1 MSPIFCHYAVHFKVP
16 LFCHYSS
23 FYFAIQLLFY
33 HYFVYFFCQY
43 LAHFFAILFL
53 IVLTLFRHN
62 FGISFTIICRFFC
75 GHYSVILYSFFSTI
89 VLPLFHPFPA
99 GNCMFKV
106 NKRNTRAR
114 WEISNLTIK
123 TPQQRQWR
131 RSGCF
136 IVIFEHISHLV
147 LVFLLLTLSR

>member
-43 LAHFFAILFL
+43 LAHFFAIIFL
-53 IVLTLFRHN
+53 IVLILFRHN
-62 FGISFTIICRFFC
+62 FGISFTICRFFC
-75 GHYSVILYSFFSTI
+75 GHYSVILYSFSSTI